1 MEPLDR
7 KFYQQNTL
15 TVARSLIGKTLVFE
29 QPQGRL
35 AGIILETEAYRGPRD
50 KASHARRGLTPR
62 TKLMFGPPGF
72 AYIYLIYG
80 MYYCFNVVT
89 ECEGFPAAVLIRALE
104 PVEGLDRMLQ
114 NRNGSS
120 YLTDGPGKLCQAFG
134 IDQRLNGADLTQK
147 PFYIAAGR
155 PSRNVERGP
164 RIGVDYAGA
173 WRDKPWRF
181 RETAVCTDTR

>member
-7 KFYQQNTL
+7 DFYRQNTL
-15 TVARSLIGKTLVFE
+15 KVARSLIGKLLVFE
-29 QPQGRL
+29 HSQGRL

-50 KASHARRGLTPR
+50 RASHAWRGPTPA

-80 MYYCFNVVT
+80 MYYCLNVVT
-89 ECEGFPAAVLIRALE
+89 EGEGFPAAVLIRALE
-104 PVEGLDRMLQ
+104 PVKGLDRMLQ

-120 YLTDGPGKLCQAFG
+120 HLTDGPGKLCQAIG
-134 IDQRLNGADLTQK
+134 IDQRLNGTDLTHG
-147 PFYIAAGR
+147 PLYITAGR
-155 PSRNVERGP
+155 PSKKVERGP

-173 WRDKPWRF
+173 WREKPWRF
-181 RETAVCTDTR
+181 RETAV